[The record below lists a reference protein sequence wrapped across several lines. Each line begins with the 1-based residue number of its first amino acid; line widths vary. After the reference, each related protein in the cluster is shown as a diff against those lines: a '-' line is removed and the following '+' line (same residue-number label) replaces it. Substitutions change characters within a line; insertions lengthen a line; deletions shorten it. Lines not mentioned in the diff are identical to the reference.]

1 MARPYADENVPL
13 PVVEEL
19 RRLGHDVLTIFED
32 GKANR
37 RYPDASVLQD
47 AGAHG
52 RVVVTL
58 NRKHF
63 RRLHK
68 EGSDG
73 EDLVV
78 RFAVKREEI
87 FNNAGS
93 RLSLSMDGKAIEIE
107 GVALHVIP
115 GCHVFQP
122 AGSRRIKAKSTRLIE
137 QGDPP
142 IHE

>member
-1 MARPYADENVPL
+1 MSRFSKADARSLLLA
-13 PVVEEL
+13 
-19 RRLGHDVLTIFED
+19 
-32 GKANR
+32 
-37 RYPDASVLQD
+37 
-47 AGAHG
+47 
-52 RVVVTL
+52 
-58 NRKHF
+58 
-63 RRLHK
+63 
-68 EGSDG
+68 G

-87 FNNAGS
+87 FDNAGS

-142 IHE
+142 VHE